1 MDPEIQLLCVE
12 DKFVSFLRVDWKE
25 EVEEKEKKTE
35 KKHDVFCGGC
45 AIVNVRELSRIMI
58 KRESERR

>member
-25 EVEEKEKKTE
+25 EVEEKGKKT
-35 KKHDVFCGGC
+35 KKTMMFFVV
-45 AIVNVRELSRIMI
+45 AVRL
-58 KRESERR
+58 